1 MEIVL
6 QKRLI
11 VTLTLVGVIMLP
23 LAPAAQQRRPAR
35 PRPLPTPEAPAGS
48 STQTPEAP
56 VATQSAESASGPP
69 SATDAPTGEE
79 LGFPI
84 YPTAKF
90 LTSYDAGREQRY
102 FLFGTNSDF
111 EAMVRYY
118 AVLLDESG
126 DRVFDEPATHIFE
139 IGRFRDE
146 TMAFPPG
153 VTIKDYT
160 WNGSPGYLSPTSGTE
175 SEWFR
180 TIIQIVTAPPEQPRR

>member
-1 MEIVL
+1 MENVP
-6 QKRLI
+6 QERLTI
-11 VTLTLVGVIMLP
+11 TLTLVGVIMLS

-35 PRPLPTPEAPAGS
+35 ARALAAPEAPAAS

-56 VATQSAESASGPP
+56 VATPSADGASGQPP
-69 SATDAPTGEE
+69 ATGVPTAEE

-84 YPTAKF
+84 YPNAKF

-118 AVLLDESG
+118 TVLLDERG

-139 IGRFRDE
+139 IGRFRE
-146 TMAFPPG
+146 QTMAFQPG
-153 VTIKDYT
+153 ITIKDYT
-160 WNGSPGYLSPTSGTE
+160 WNGSPGYLSPTTGTE
-175 SEWFR
+175 SERFR
-180 TIIQIVTAPPEQPRR
+180 TIIQIVPAPPEQARR